1 MNRYPAWI
9 NLLVA
14 ASVAVG
20 LLFAAPNFFG
30 DDPAVQIS
38 RSDGSALESPESDRY
53 MQLLED
59 SNIEPKATYLDDG
72 RALIRF
78 DLVDDQLKASDLLRH
93 ELGKAYVVA
102 LTLAPRTPDWLR
114 ALGLRPMSLGLDLR
128 GGVHFLFEVDMDAAI
143 EQRLESYAED
153 FSRLLREERIRRN
166 VRVVGGEV
174 RVRLG
179 DPNDLDKAEKLISE
193 AEPLMS
199 VQRGTIEGET
209 GLIVTMTVDQIRDR
223 QNFAIEQNTVT
234 LRNRVNELGVAEPVV
249 QRQGVNRI
257 VVQLPGVQD
266 PSQAERV
273 LGATATLEFRL
284 VCEGQN
290 AFDAQARGR
299 APLGC
304 ELFLDR
310 AGTPVLLRRA
320 TIVTGDQLVD
330 ASQGFDQQTASP
342 AVFVRLDSRG
352 ADSMLMT
359 TRENLNKP
367 MAVVFVEQRRET
379 VEQNGEPV
387 EVTRIDKQVI
397 SIATIRGVFSSNF
410 QITGLDIVEARDL
423 SLLLRAGALA
433 APIYKVEE
441 RTIGPSLGQDN
452 IDKGLRAILIGF
464 GLVVLFMAVY
474 YRGFGIIADAALLA
488 NLVFIVALLS
498 MLQASLTLPGIAG
511 ILLTLGMA
519 VDANALIFERI
530 REELRNGNTPQA
542 SISAGY
548 EKALSTIADAN
559 ITTLI
564 AAIVLFVFGTG
575 PVKGFAVT
583 LSLGILTS
591 MFTSIIGTRAIVNLV
606 FGGRKT
612 RAASD
617 LGSRFSCEYFQKNN
631 SNRLHAEA
639 WSHSGVVNTRNR
651 YFDRCL
657 EHARAELWHRF
668 HRRRSAR
675 GRLFGSGRPG
685 SDPPVSGPR
694 RIRRSAGTEFRHCTG
709 CDDQIAATR
718 RHGQQ
723 PARRGDTPGS
733 ARFRR

>member
-387 EVTRIDKQVI
+387 EVTRVDKQVI

-511 ILLTLGMA
+511 ILLTVGMA
-519 VDANALIFERI
+519 VDANVLIFERI

-606 FGGRKT
+606 FGGRK
-612 RAASD
+612 
-617 LGSRFSCEYFQKNN
+617 LE
-631 SNRLHAEA
+631 RL
-639 WSHSGVVNTRNR
+639 
-651 YFDRCL
+651 
-657 EHARAELWHRF
+657 
-668 HRRRSAR
+668 
-675 GRLFGSGRPG
+675 P
-685 SDPPVSGPR
+685 
-694 RIRRSAGTEFRHCTG
+694 I
-709 CDDQIAATR
+709 
-718 RHGQQ
+718 
-723 PARRGDTPGS
+723 
-733 ARFRR
+733 

>member
-9 NLLVA
+9 NLLVT

-59 SNIEPKATYLDDG
+59 NNIGPKSAYLDDG

-78 DLVDDQLKASDLLRH
+78 DLVDDQLKASDLLRQ
-93 ELGKAYVVA
+93 ELGRSYVVA
-102 LTLAPRTPDWLR
+102 LTMAPRTPDWLR

-128 GGVHFLFEVDMDAAI
+128 GGVHFLFEVDMEAAI

-166 VRVVGGEV
+166 VRVVGHEV

-179 DPNDLDKAEKLISE
+179 DPDDLDKAEELISE

-199 VQRGTIEGET
+199 VKRGTIEGER
-209 GLIVTMTVDQIRDR
+209 GLVVTMTLDQIRDR

-249 QRQGVNRI
+249 QRQGLNRI

-304 ELFLDR
+304 ELFLER

-320 TIVTGDQLVD
+320 TIVTGAQLVD
-330 ASQGFDQQTASP
+330 ASQGFDQNNLP
-342 AVFVRLDSRG
+342 AVNVRLDSRG

-367 MAVVFVEQRRET
+367 MAVLFIEHRRET
-379 VEQNGEPV
+379 VEQNGEFV
-387 EVTRIDKQVI
+387 EVTRVDKQVI
-397 SIATIRGVFSSNF
+397 SVATIRGVFSSNF
-410 QITGLDIVEARDL
+410 QITGLDPVEARDL

-452 IDKGLRAILIGF
+452 IDKGMRAILIGF
-464 GLVVLFMAVY
+464 GLVVLFMAIY
-474 YRGFGIIADAALLA
+474 YRGFGLIADAALLA

-511 ILLTLGMA
+511 ILLTVGMA
-519 VDANALIFERI
+519 VDANVLIFERI
-530 REELRNGNTPQA
+530 REELRNGNSPQA

-564 AAIVLFVFGTG
+564 AAVVLFVLGTG

-583 LSLGILTS
+583 LSLGIVTS
-591 MFTSIIGTRAIVNLV
+591 MFTSIIGTRTIVNLV
-606 FGGRKT
+606 FGGRK
-612 RAASD
+612 
-617 LGSRFSCEYFQKNN
+617 
-631 SNRLHAEA
+631 
-639 WSHSGVVNTRNR
+639 
-651 YFDRCL
+651 L
-657 EHARAELWHRF
+657 E
-668 HRRRSAR
+668 
-675 GRLFGSGRPG
+675 
-685 SDPPVSGPR
+685 
-694 RIRRSAGTEFRHCTG
+694 RIP
-709 CDDQIAATR
+709 I
-718 RHGQQ
+718 
-723 PARRGDTPGS
+723 
-733 ARFRR
+733 

>member
-38 RSDGSALESPESDRY
+38 RSDGSALGSPESDRY
-53 MQLLED
+53 MQLLKD
-59 SNIEPKATYLDDG
+59 SNIEPKSAYVDDG
-72 RALIRF
+72 RVLIRF
-78 DLVDDQLKASDLLRH
+78 DLVDDQLKASDLLRQ
-93 ELGKAYVVA
+93 ELGKGYVVA

-166 VRVVGGEV
+166 VRVVGHEI

-179 DPNDLDKAEKLISE
+179 DPNDLDKAEELISE
-193 AEPLMS
+193 TEPLMS
-199 VQRGTIEGET
+199 VQRGTVEGER

-310 AGTPVLLRRA
+310 AGSPVLLRRA
-320 TIVTGDQLVD
+320 TIVTGGQLVD
-330 ASQGFDQQTASP
+330 ASQGFDQQTSSP

-352 ADSMLMT
+352 AESMLMT

-367 MAVVFVEQRRET
+367 MAVVYVEQRRET

-387 EVTRIDKQVI
+387 EVTRVDKQVI

-452 IDKGLRAILIGF
+452 IDKGLRAILIGL

-474 YRGFGIIADAALLA
+474 YRGFGIIADVALLA

-511 ILLTLGMA
+511 I
-519 VDANALIFERI
+519 
-530 REELRNGNTPQA
+530 
-542 SISAGY
+542 
-548 EKALSTIADAN
+548 
-559 ITTLI
+559 
-564 AAIVLFVFGTG
+564 
-575 PVKGFAVT
+575 
-583 LSLGILTS
+583 
-591 MFTSIIGTRAIVNLV
+591 
-606 FGGRKT
+606 
-612 RAASD
+612 
-617 LGSRFSCEYFQKNN
+617 
-631 SNRLHAEA
+631 
-639 WSHSGVVNTRNR
+639 
-651 YFDRCL
+651 
-657 EHARAELWHRF
+657 
-668 HRRRSAR
+668 
-675 GRLFGSGRPG
+675 
-685 SDPPVSGPR
+685 
-694 RIRRSAGTEFRHCTG
+694 
-709 CDDQIAATR
+709 
-718 RHGQQ
+718 
-723 PARRGDTPGS
+723 
-733 ARFRR
+733 